1 MLPVKY
7 LWQNLRP
14 SLKVK
19 FKSFQQ
25 WPGFHLL
32 KMNFPNSRT
41 IFGFFCTKR
50 EQLSIVNL
58 LIPFSPLSSSKVCV
72 RLLTTWGG
80 HLLKKER
87 LDHCMFNNDQMTSNN
102 HTKVNWLFPSF
113 LFYLAGV
120 RRLLLTSP
128 ERSVSDKQTVI
139 GRMLFFWA
147 VVNTNC
153 FVTQPI
159 ACPNYRKRQ

>member
-1 MLPVKY
+1 MAKPETKSESQIQKFPTVARIPFAENELS
-7 LWQNLRP
+7 QFRDNLGIF
-14 SLKVK
+14 ST
-19 FKSFQQ
+19 KS
-25 WPGFHLL
+25 
-32 KMNFPNSRT
+32 
-41 IFGFFCTKR
+41 

-58 LIPFSPLSSSKVCV
+58 WIPVFTFVLLQSVCPLAD
-72 RLLTTWGG
+72 
-80 HLLKKER
+80 HLRWPPPEKER

-159 ACPNYRKRQ
+159 AYPNYRKRQ

>member
-1 MLPVKY
+1 MNKNYSRDGKEMLPVKY
-7 LWQNLRP
+7 LWQSLRP

-32 KMNFPNSRT
+32 KMNFPNSGT
-41 IFGFFCTKR
+41 IFGFFPQK
-50 EQLSIVNL
+50 VNSFL
-58 LIPFSPLSSSKVCV
+58 LWIYEFQFSPLSSSKVCV

-139 GRMLFFWA
+139 GRMLFFG
-147 VVNTNC
+147 
-153 FVTQPI
+153 PL
-159 ACPNYRKRQ
+159 